1 VLGIIDAG
9 NTQVKSAVFDGNQM
23 VKNALFKGFN
33 QELVRFFIE
42 NKVKN
47 VFVSSVIEIP
57 HEFMNEPHL
66 TITTLNSTLKLPIT
80 NKYNSPFSLGN
91 DRLANACGAW
101 VANAGKGPV
110 LSIDLGTCIK
120 FDFVDAQNNY
130 LGGSISPGF
139 QMRLKALNQFTQK
152 LPIVD
157 INQMPQLVGTTT
169 NESIA
174 SGVALGIVAEVD
186 GFIEQ
191 YKLQFPAIKVFLTGG
206 DAAFFLNSLKNN
218 IFAFP
223 LLTMH
228 GLNAIAKLN
237 GTD

>member
-1 VLGIIDAG
+1 MQGIVDAG
-9 NTQVKSAVFDGNQM
+9 NTQIKAAIFDGNQM
-23 VKNALFKGFN
+23 VNNAVFKEFN
-33 QELVRFFIE
+33 TQLSAFFE
-42 NKVKN
+42 ANSVKN
-47 VFVSSVIEIP
+47 VFVSSVIDIP
-57 HEFMNEPHL
+57 QAFLNHTSF
-66 TITTLNSTLKLPIT
+66 TVKTLNAQRILPLT
-80 NKYNSPFSLGN
+80 NKYNSPFTLGN
-91 DRLANACGAW
+91 DRLANACGAF
-101 VANAGKGPV
+101 VANNHAGPV

-120 FDFVDAQNNY
+120 FDFVDANGQY

-139 QMRLKALNQFTQK
+139 QMRLKALNHFTQK
-152 LPIVD
+152 LPLVEVG
-157 INQMPQLVGTTT
+157 QMPNLIGTTT

-174 SGVALGIVAEVD
+174 SGVANAIVAEIN
-186 GFIEQ
+186 GFVEQ
-191 YKLQFPAIKVFLTGG
+191 YKQQFPSLKVFLTGG